1 MSLAV
6 AVVVAALLAHRRW
19 LRRRQQPAQR
29 LVDRATRHPRSPY
42 VHSYKVHAR
51 PPTATPAGVGHS
63 LVRRWSRVGIAS
75 QFPSEFSV
83 PQVMMATDWS
93 LIGQ

>member
-42 VHSYKVHAR
+42 VHAR
-51 PPTATPAGVGHS
+51 PPTAAPPPRQALVTRWSGVGHV
-63 LVRRWSRVGIAS
+63 LGLPVN
-75 QFPSEFSV
+75 FPVSS
-83 PQVMMATDWS
+83 PCPR
-93 LIGQ
+93 